1 MTPVTNAPLNIEQP
15 EELLRHLREHG
26 HVGADELPVITM
38 LRGGVSNRTVLV
50 ERACGE
56 SFVLKQALPKL
67 RVQVNWECD
76 PRRAHREA
84 LALRVLERFAPAGAI
99 TPLRF
104 EDEEHHLLAMAAVPQ
119 PHENWKTLLLAG
131 QVDLGHAR
139 QFGGLLGRVHRES
152 ARHLAELPEELRDRS
167 FFEALRIE
175 PYYAFTATRNPVAA
189 PFYSTLIAE
198 TRTQQVALVHGD
210 YSPKN
215 ILVHRDRLVLLDH
228 EVAHIGD
235 PAFDVGF
242 ALTHLLSKALHLPAR
257 REALLGAAGVFW
269 ETWRQAAG
277 EVAEAVGVRPQ
288 AARHTLG
295 CLLAR
300 VDGRSP
306 LEYLA
311 PAERDQQRAVV
322 LALMERPP
330 GDASE
335 LIGQF
340 GRALQTNASSHE

>member
-1 MTPVTNAPLNIEQP
+1 MKPVSDAPFNIEEP
-15 EELLRHLREHG
+15 EELLRYLRERG
-26 HVGADELPVITM
+26 HVGVSELPAITV
-38 LRGGVSNRTVLV
+38 LRGGVSNRTVFV
-50 ERACGE
+50 ERTSGE

-104 EDEEHHLLAMAAVPQ
+104 EDEAHHLLAMAAVPP
-119 PHENWKTLLLAG
+119 PHEIWKSLLLAG
-131 QVDLGHAR
+131 QVDPGHVR
-139 QFGGLLGRVHRES
+139 QFGELLGRVHRES
-152 ARHLAELPEELRDRS
+152 AKHLAELPADLLDRS

-175 PYYAFTATRNPVAA
+175 PYYAFAATRNPVAA

-198 TRTQQVALVHGD
+198 TRAQQVALVHGD

-215 ILVHRDRLVLLDH
+215 ILVHRERLVLLDH
-228 EVAHIGD
+228 EVAHVGD

-242 ALTHLLSKALHLPAR
+242 ALTHLLSKALHLPAQ
-257 REALLGAAGVFW
+257 REALLGVAIVFW

-277 EVAEAVGVRPQ
+277 QVAAAAGISSRAV
-288 AARHTLG
+288 RHTLG

-322 LALMERPP
+322 LALMQRPP
-330 GDASE
+330 EDVGE
-335 LIGQF
+335 LVRQF
-340 GRALQTNASSHE
+340 GGALRSCE

>member
-1 MTPVTNAPLNIEQP
+1 VTPVSDAPLNIEQP
-15 EELLRHLREHG
+15 EELLRHLRERG
-26 HVGADELPVITM
+26 HVGADESPAITV

-50 ERACGE
+50 ERTGGE

-104 EDEEHHLLAMAAVPQ
+104 EDEEHHLLAMAAVPP

-131 QVDLGHAR
+131 QVDLDHAR
-139 QFGGLLGRVHRES
+139 QFGELLGRVHRES
-152 ARHLAELPEELRDRS
+152 ARHLVELPEDLRDRS
-167 FFEALRIE
+167 FYEALRIE
-175 PYYAFTATRNPVAA
+175 PYYAFTASRNPVAA
-189 PFYSTLIAE
+189 LFYSTLIAE

-210 YSPKN
+210 FSPKN
-215 ILVHRDRLVLLDH
+215 ILVHRERLVLLDH

-242 ALTHLLSKALHLPAR
+242 ALTHLLSKALHLPAQ
-257 REALLGAAGVFW
+257 REALLGAADIFC

-277 EVAEAVGVRPQ
+277 QVAAVTDINSR

-306 LEYLA
+306 LEYLS
-311 PAERDQQRAVV
+311 PTERDQQRAVA
-322 LALMERPP
+322 LALMLMQRPP
-330 GDASE
+330 GDVSE
-335 LIGQF
+335 LVRQF
-340 GRALQTNASSHE
+340 GGVLKAYE

>member
-1 MTPVTNAPLNIEQP
+1 MNPVTHTPLNIEEP
-15 EELLRHLREHG
+15 KELTGYLREHG
-26 HVGADELPVITM
+26 HAGADESPAITV

-50 ERACGE
+50 ERADGE

-84 LALRVLERFAPAGAI
+84 LALQVLERVAPAGAI

-104 EDEEHHLLAMAAVPQ
+104 EDEAHHLLAMAAVPP
-119 PHENWKTLLLAG
+119 PHENWKTLLLVG
-131 QVDLGHAR
+131 QVDLGHVR
-139 QFGGLLGRVHRES
+139 QFGELLGRVHRES
-152 ARHLAELPEELRDRS
+152 ARHLGELPDDLRDRS

-175 PYYAFTATRNPVAA
+175 PYYAFTGTRNPVAA
-189 PFYSTLIAE
+189 PFYSALIAE
-198 TRTQQVALVHGD
+198 TRAQQVALVHGD
-210 YSPKN
+210 FSPKN
-215 ILVHRDRLVLLDH
+215 ILVHQGRLVLLDH

-242 ALTHLLSKALHLPAR
+242 GLTHLLSKALHLSQQ

-269 ETWRQAAG
+269 ETWRQSAG
-277 EVAEAVGVRPQ
+277 EVAAATGISSR

-306 LEYLA
+306 LEYLE

-322 LALMERPP
+322 LRLIERPP
-330 GDASE
+330 DDVGE
-335 LIGQF
+335 LVRQF
-340 GRALQTNASSHE
+340 GEALKA

>member
-1 MTPVTNAPLNIEQP
+1 VSHAPLNIEQP
-15 EELLRHLREHG
+15 EELLRYLHARGQL
-26 HVGADELPVITM
+26 GAGESPVITV

-50 ERACGE
+50 ERAGGE

-104 EDEEHHLLAMAAVPQ
+104 EDEAHHLLAMDAVSQ

-131 QVDLGHAR
+131 QVDLGHVR
-139 QFGGLLGRVHRES
+139 QFGELLGRVHRES
-152 ARHLAELPEELRDRS
+152 ARGLAELPRELRDRS

-189 PFYSTLIAE
+189 PFYSALIAE
-198 TRTQQVALVHGD
+198 THAQQAALVHGD
-210 YSPKN
+210 FSPKN
-215 ILVHRDRLVLLDH
+215 ILVHCGRLVLLDH
-228 EVAHIGD
+228 EVAHVGD

-242 ALTHLLSKALHLPAR
+242 GLTHWLSKALHLPR
-257 REALLGAAGVFW
+257 QREALLGAASVFW
-269 ETWRQAAG
+269 ETWRQTAG
-277 EVAEAVGVRPQ
+277 EVAATTGINSR
-288 AARHTLG
+288 AARHALG

-322 LALMERPP
+322 LALMRRPP
-330 GDASE
+330 AEVGE
-335 LIGQF
+335 LVRQF
-340 GRALQTNASSHE
+340 GEALAATT

>member
-1 MTPVTNAPLNIEQP
+1 MNPVTHAPLNIEEP
-15 EELLRHLREHG
+15 EELLRYLRGRG
-26 HVGADELPVITM
+26 HVGADELPAITV

-50 ERACGE
+50 ERLGGE
-56 SFVLKQALPKL
+56 AFVLKQALPKL

-104 EDEEHHLLAMAAVPQ
+104 EDEGIHLLAMAAVPQ

-131 QVDLGHAR
+131 QVDLGHVR
-139 QFGGLLGRVHRES
+139 QFGELLGRVHRES

-175 PYYAFTATRNPVAA
+175 PYYTFTATRNPVAA
-189 PFYSTLIAE
+189 PFYSALIAE
-198 TRTQQVALVHGD
+198 TRAQQVSLVHGD
-210 YSPKN
+210 FSPKN

-242 ALTHLLSKALHLPAR
+242 ALTHLISKALHLPQQ
-257 REALLGAAGVFW
+257 REALLGAAGIFW
-269 ETWRQAAG
+269 ETWREAAG
-277 EVAEAVGVRPQ
+277 EVAAATGTSSR

-311 PAERDQQRAVV
+311 PAERDQQRAVA
-322 LALMERPP
+322 LALMQRPP
-330 GDASE
+330 GDVSE
-335 LIGQF
+335 LVRQF
-340 GRALQTNASSHE
+340 SGALPTTA

>member
-1 MTPVTNAPLNIEQP
+1 MTHNPLNIEEPQ
-15 EELLRHLREHG
+15 ELTGYLREHG
-26 HVGADELPVITM
+26 RLDAEETPAITV

-67 RVQVNWECD
+67 RVRVNWECD

-104 EDEEHHLLAMAAVPQ
+104 EDEAHHLLAMAAVPQ

-131 QVDLGHAR
+131 QVDLGHVR
-139 QFGGLLGRVHRES
+139 QFGELVGRVHRES
-152 ARHLAELPEELRDRS
+152 ARHLGELPDDLRDRS

-189 PFYSTLIAE
+189 PFYSALIAE
-198 TRTQQVALVHGD
+198 TRAQQVALVHGD
-210 YSPKN
+210 FSPKN
-215 ILVHRDRLVLLDH
+215 ILVHHGRLVLLDH
-228 EVAHIGD
+228 EVAHVGD

-242 ALTHLLSKALHLPAR
+242 GLTHLLSKALHLPQR
-257 REALLGAAGVFW
+257 REALLGAAEVFW

-277 EVAEAVGVRPQ
+277 EVAAATDISSR
-288 AARHTLG
+288 AARHTFG

-306 LEYLA
+306 LEYLE

-322 LALMERPP
+322 LAMVEHPP
-330 GDASE
+330 GNVGE
-335 LIGQF
+335 LVRKF
-340 GRALQTNASSHE
+340 GEALKA

>member
-1 MTPVTNAPLNIEQP
+1 MKPVTNAPLNIEQP
-15 EELLRHLREHG
+15 EELLRYLRERG
-26 HVGADELPVITM
+26 HAGANEVPFITV

-50 ERACGE
+50 ERGGGS

-99 TPLRF
+99 TPLLF
-104 EDEEHHLLAMAAVPQ
+104 EDEPHHLLAMAAVPQ
-119 PHENWKTLLLAG
+119 PHENWKTLLLG
-131 QVDLGHAR
+131 GRVDLGHVR
-139 QFGGLLGRVHRES
+139 QFGELLGCVHRES
-152 ARHLAELPEELRDRS
+152 ARHLADLPDDLRDRS

-175 PYYAFTATRNPVAA
+175 PYYAFTATGNPVAA
-189 PFYSTLIAE
+189 PFYSALIAE
-198 TRTQQVALVHGD
+198 THAQQMALVHGD
-210 YSPKN
+210 FSPKN

-228 EVAHIGD
+228 EVAHVGD

-242 ALTHLLSKALHLPAR
+242 ALAHLLSKALHLPAQ

-269 ETWRQAAG
+269 KTWRQAAG
-277 EVAEAVGVRPQ
+277 EVAATVGVRSR
-288 AARHTLG
+288 ATRHTLG

-311 PAERDQQRAVV
+311 PAERDLQRAVV
-322 LALMERPP
+322 LALMQRPP
-330 GDASE
+330 NDVSE
-335 LIGQF
+335 LVRQF
-340 GRALQTNASSHE
+340 GEALQATA